1 MRAMEDDAAL
11 LVLARAGVPAPL
23 LRQRLAGACPGEVLA
38 GLADGDAPGVSAAA
52 LAALRRPDRP
62 RLAADLAWARAPA
75 HHVIGWHD
83 PDYPAL
89 LRFGP
94 APPPILFGA
103 GDPALAWQPQVALV
117 GSRRPSPGGR
127 DRARRWAGEL
137 AAAGWAVTSGLAEGI
152 DAAAH
157 AGCLDAG
164 GATIAVIG
172 TGPDRAYPAGHAGLM
187 QRIATDGLVL
197 GEHPPGTGPV
207 ASHFPSR
214 NRIIAGLSLGTVVM
228 EAALRSGAL
237 ITARLA
243 ADAGREVM
251 AVPGSP
257 DHPLARGCHRL
268 IRQGAALV
276 EAPEEVVAALAPLAH
291 ALAERLRGR
300 LAAVSGPAPAPVRPA
315 ADVQPDVPSEPH
327 PLWSALGTDPTGVD
341 VLAERTGLTVAELA
355 PMLLLMELDGHVVN
369 DHGRYSR
376 RS

>member
-1 MRAMEDDAAL
+1 MEDDAAL

-23 LRQRLAGACPGEVLA
+23 LRQRLADACPGEALA
-38 GLADGDAPGVSAAA
+38 GLAAGGAPGVTAGT
-52 LAALRRPDRP
+52 LAMLRRPDRQ
-62 RLAADLAWARAPA
+62 RLAVDLAWAQAA
-75 HHVIGWHD
+75 GHHVIGWHD

-89 LRFGP
+89 LRLVP

-103 GDPALAWQPQVALV
+103 GDPILAWRPQVALV

-127 DRARRWAGEL
+127 DRAQRWAREL
-137 AAAGWAVTSGLAEGI
+137 AAAGWTVTSGLAEGI

-157 AGCLDAG
+157 TGCLDAG
-164 GATIAVIG
+164 GSTVAVVG
-172 TGPDRAYPAGHAGLM
+172 TGPDRAYPASHAGLM
-187 QRIATDGLVL
+187 RRIAAGGLVL

-214 NRIIAGLSLGTVVM
+214 NRIIAGLSLGTVVV

-276 EAPEEVVAALAPLAH
+276 EAPEDVVEALAPLAH
-291 ALAERLRGR
+291 ALAEQLRGR
-300 LAAVSGPAPAPVRPA
+300 LAAIGGPLSHPAGPATG
-315 ADVQPDVPSEPH
+315 VQPEAPAVPH
-327 PLWSALGTDPTGVD
+327 PLWSALGPDPTGVD
-341 VLAERTGLTVAELA
+341 SLAERTGLTVAELA